1 MAVACLTFN
10 PALDLTGRL
19 DQLAPGH
26 LNLVDHSN
34 LRPGGKGVNVALV
47 LRDLGVNVTVS
58 GLLGAD
64 NQKPFWNLFAK
75 RSIRDE
81 FVRLPG
87 ATRINVKV
95 AEQDGRVTDLNFPGL
110 TVSPAN
116 QRLLMDRIQSLI
128 GQHQIFVLSGS
139 LPAGMPVETYKD
151 LIRKLKQAGKT
162 VIFDSSG
169 SAFAHGVLGGP
180 DFVKPNLNE
189 LGMWAGERLDTE
201 QKRAHYAGKLLRLG
215 VKNVLLSCGSE
226 GVTWF
231 NSEFALRARPAPINV
246 VSTVGAGDAMVA
258 GICYGLLQQWS
269 AEESLRFATAL
280 ASVAVSQ
287 IGVDLSDEAL
297 IHALA
302 EETELTRIM
311 P

>member
-19 DQLAPGH
+19 DRLAPGH

-34 LRPGGKGVNVALV
+34 MRPAGKGVNVALV
-47 LRDLGVNVTVS
+47 LRDLGVNVTVC

-116 QRLLMDRIQSLI
+116 QRLLMDRIHSLI

-139 LPAGMPVETYKD
+139 LPTGMPAETYKD
-151 LIRKLKQAGKT
+151 LIRKLKEAGKT

-189 LGMWAGERLDTE
+189 LGTWAGERLDTE
-201 QKRAHYAGKLLRLG
+201 QKRSHYAGKLLQLG

-231 NSEFALRARPAPINV
+231 NQDFVLRARPAPINV
-246 VSTVGAGDAMVA
+246 ISTVGAGDAMVA
-258 GICYGLLQQWS
+258 GICYGLLQKWS
-269 AEESLRFATAL
+269 PEESLRFATAL

-297 IHALA
+297 IHAIA
-302 EETELTRIM
+302 EETDVTYITS
-311 P
+311 